1 MGIRII
7 IADDHK
13 IIRDGLRSMIEAQEG
28 MIVVGEADN
37 GRAAVELCHKLAPDI
52 IIMDISMPDLNG
64 IEAAHRLRTDGLNV
78 KLLALSMHSDS
89 RYIFGMLNAGASG
102 YLSKECA
109 FEEVALAIRALAR
122 GYTYLSPSITGGVV
136 EECVRSIAANEDH
149 SPPVLTGREREVLQ
163 MLAEGKSV
171 KEIALSLNVSGKTVE
186 TYRQHIME
194 KLNIHTI
201 AGLTKYAIKEG
212 LTSL

>member
-13 IIRDGLRSMIEAQEG
+13 IIRDGLRSMIETQES

-64 IEAAHRLRTDGLNV
+64 IEAARRLKAEGLNV

-89 RYIFGMLNAGASG
+89 RYIFNMFNAGASG

-109 FEEVALAIRALAR
+109 FEEVALAIRALAK

-136 EECVRSIAANEDH
+136 EECVRGVAATENRTL
-149 SPPVLTGREREVLQ
+149 PLLTAREREVLQ

-171 KEIALSLNVSGKTVE
+171 KEIASSLNVSGKTVE

-201 AGLTKYAIKEG
+201 AGLTKYAIKDG